1 MTAPR
6 AAGTRRREEPGGG
19 RNRVWLC
26 RAGLVEAGRLMFMQI
41 RTLGKYWTA
50 GLCYRE
56 CGWWVLNSLNW
67 ICPGAH
73 LRETKQAPT
82 LRPVLIQDLCLSFRR
97 ENADCCW
104 CYHPACRT
112 VILWGDSSTPD
123 TGKKSKQN
131 PFFFLKEGIIIQPVK
146 SAVTPGPII
155 TSPRLAVSA
164 HVSVHRLLSQRG
176 DMGNCKYIPQS

>member
-1 MTAPR
+1 MGNLLPTKRKIIPMDALKNNNW
-6 AAGTRRREEPGGG
+6 GLGWWQLHELLGPGGG
-19 RNRVWLC
+19 GGGKNRVWLC
-26 RAGLVEAGRLMFMQI
+26 RVGLREAGRLMFMQI

-82 LRPVLIQDLCLSFRR
+82 LRPVIIQDLCLSFRR

-123 TGKKSKQN
+123 TG
-131 PFFFLKEGIIIQPVK
+131 
-146 SAVTPGPII
+146 
-155 TSPRLAVSA
+155 
-164 HVSVHRLLSQRG
+164 
-176 DMGNCKYIPQS
+176 